1 MSHRS
6 RIRVG
11 SQPGQMDVH
20 AIFFGN
26 RSDVQGSCFRTG
38 NRSLLLVI
46 LKPLSCEVCTS
57 SLRNLEDN
65 GCFYISETR
74 GKLRQTCMTDVLID
88 LAASKTAFAVEEE
101 VTFWWDRVI
110 DIGWQRQYAATHDSL
125 RARNMDIKI
134 HSITLYKASHSQEWR
149 TAVIGTTRQGNSH
162 RSRGDQTVPGVP
174 LRSRTT
180 CERRLQ
186 SKHRPRWLVCPIK
199 ALIRE

>member
-1 MSHRS
+1 ME
-6 RIRVG
+6 
-11 SQPGQMDVH
+11 DAH

-26 RSDVQGSCFRTG
+26 RSDVQGSSFRPG
-38 NRSLLLVI
+38 NGSLLLVI
-46 LKPLSCEVCTS
+46 LKPFSCKVCTS

-74 GKLRQTCMTDVLID
+74 CQSRQACMADALIN

-110 DIGWQRQYAATHDSL
+110 DIGLQRRYATTHDSL

-134 HSITLYKASHSQEWR
+134 HSIIPKKQVTHRNGELRSWIR
-149 TAVIGTTRQGNSH
+149 RQRNSH
-162 RSRGDQTVPGVP
+162 GSRGDQTVPGVP

-180 CERRLQ
+180 CERHLQ
-186 SKHRPRWLVCPIK
+186 SKHRPRWLVCQIK
-199 ALIRE
+199 AIIRE